1 LTLEAMIPPK
11 ICAVL
16 SGRSQRHSA
25 RPGRCVIVLF
35 SGRASS
41 APAHQGLSL
50 LSTALQN
57 PEFADDFEDNRLAA
71 PEAKNLIPVDQD

>member
-11 ICAVL
+11 ICAV
-16 SGRSQRHSA
+16 SSRRNQRHSA
-25 RPGRCVIVLF
+25 RPSRCVIVLF
-35 SGRASS
+35 SGRAS
-41 APAHQGLSL
+41 AAAHQGLSL